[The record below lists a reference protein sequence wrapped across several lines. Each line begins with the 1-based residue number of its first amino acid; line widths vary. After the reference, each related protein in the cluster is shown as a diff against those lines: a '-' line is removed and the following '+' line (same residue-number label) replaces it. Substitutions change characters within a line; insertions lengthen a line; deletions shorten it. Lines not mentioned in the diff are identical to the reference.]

1 MTVSLNLA
9 DFRDSFL
16 LETFTA
22 GNVYQFAAVF
32 SPSLLI
38 EECAA

>member
-9 DFRDSFL
+9 DFRDSFFARNVDQ
-16 LETFTA
+16 FTA
-22 GNVYQFAAVF
+22 AF
-32 SPSLLI
+32 SLSLLI